1 MAMSASSPHRRL
13 AGLNPADLMA
23 AASSPGEK
31 DHAPPELAGIEVQSL
46 IGRGGMGAVYLG
58 KQLSLDREV
67 AVKIVSEAGNEL
79 FLERL
84 EREARTMARLRHPNL
99 VAVHH
104 FERLPDGSAAI
115 VMEHV
120 KGGTLRDR
128 VLTHPQGLPSDEVL
142 RWTRE
147 IAAAL
152 SAAHRAEVVHRDLK
166 PENVLI
172 DGHGSAHV
180 TDFGLAIPTDKSST
194 RLTLT
199 GTAVGTADYMAP
211 EAFHA
216 DTNSPDARADVFSL
230 GVMLYEMLTGRIP
243 RGSFDGPRRHRPDV
257 PRELDAAV
265 MRALR
270 PDPAER
276 FASMDEL
283 LAAIHRPSL
292 ADVKQGRRWFV
303 GAAGLAAAALGI
315 GLWKRKSPPPDPQ
328 VSPVDS
334 SGPAPSSSPASVESP
349 SPSSGW
355 RSLLSFTDFSR
366 SVISGKWRREGGSV
380 VSDDSVCILALRDD
394 MPAAYRLRVV
404 FTRISGEYCV
414 GVFFRVNGQVT
425 SVDIDGWGKDL
436 AGIQTID
443 GLSLEQQQRPF
454 VYGLVDGRRYEM
466 MIEVRRDAVSIFING
481 RELGSVPIA
490 GRQLGVVY
498 PWMWNPA
505 ERPAALAIGSYESP
519 MRFESVEWMPI
530 HS

>member
-1 MAMSASSPHRRL
+1 
-13 AGLNPADLMA
+13 
-23 AASSPGEK
+23 
-31 DHAPPELAGIEVQSL
+31 
-46 IGRGGMGAVYLG
+46 
-58 KQLSLDREV
+58 
-67 AVKIVSEAGNEL
+67 
-79 FLERL
+79 
-84 EREARTMARLRHPNL
+84 MARLRHPNL
-99 VAVHH
+99 VTVHH
-104 FERLPDGSAAI
+104 FERLRDGSAAI

-128 VLTHPQGLPSDEVL
+128 ILIHPNGLPLDEVV

-152 SAAHRAEVVHRDLK
+152 EAAHRAGVVHRDLK

-172 DGHGSAHV
+172 DGHGLALV
-180 TDFGLAIPTDKSST
+180 TDFGLAIPTDESST

-199 GTAVGTADYMAP
+199 GTAMGTADYMAP

-216 DTNSPDARADVFSL
+216 NTVSPDARTDVFSL
-230 GVMLYEMLTGRIP
+230 GVMLYEMLTGWIP
-243 RGSFDGPRRHRPDV
+243 RGSFDGPRRHRPEV

-283 LAAIHRPSL
+283 LAAINRSAVVGVNH
-292 ADVKQGRRWFV
+292 GRRWFV
-303 GAAGLAAAALGI
+303 GGAGLAAAALGI
-315 GLWKRKSPPPDPQ
+315 GLWKRKSPTVEVPSSSLASS
-328 VSPVDS
+328 VSS
-334 SGPAPSSSPASVESP
+334 PSSSPSSP
-349 SPSSGW
+349 SGW
-355 RSLLSFTDFSR
+355 RSLLSSADLSR

-443 GLSLEQQQRPF
+443 GLSLEQEESPF

-466 MIEVRRDAVSIFING
+466 KIEVRRDAVSIFING
-481 RELGSVPIA
+481 RELGTVPIA

-498 PWMWNPA
+498 PWMWDPA